1 MCGRYTLHSLIGE
14 LQQHF
19 GLFDGLD
26 FRPSYNITPSQRVP
40 VVRTHDGARELAS
53 CQWGLV
59 PHWVKGTPRQRPI
72 NARGET
78 VAEKP
83 FFRNAFRNRRCLIP
97 ANGFYEWKRDGVRKQ
112 PYFFHLEDRDLFAF
126 AGLWESREGED
137 GPSQTCAIITTSASA
152 VMRPVHDRM
161 PVILDP
167 DQYDGWL
174 LDGRKDLLDA
184 YAGPLV
190 CHPVGLRV
198 NSPANNDAELLMPV
212 PVLGAPGQ

>member
-26 FRPSYNITPSQRVP
+26 FRPSYNIAPSRQVP
-40 VVRTHDGARELAS
+40 VVRTRDQARELAL

-59 PHWVKGTPRQRPI
+59 PHWVKGAPQQRPI

-78 VAEKP
+78 VAAKP
-83 FFRNAFRNRRCLIP
+83 FFRNAYRNRRCLIP
-97 ANGFYEWKRDGVRKQ
+97 ANGFYEWKRDGARKQ
-112 PYFFHLEDRDLFAF
+112 PWYFHLQDRDLFAF
-126 AGLWESREGED
+126 AGLWESWDGGGETLE
-137 GPSQTCAIITTSASA
+137 TCAIITTGANA
-152 VMRPVHDRM
+152 IMRPVHDRM

-174 LDGRKDLLDA
+174 REGRKELIGP
-184 YAGPLV
+184 YAGALT

-198 NSPANNDAELLMPV
+198 NKPSNDDAALLEPV
-212 PVLGAPGQ
+212 PAGPA